1 MVVTGLKLNGSKSA
15 AVMAQTRPN
24 IIYAAVGVH
33 PHFVKDDWSE
43 KALDALEEL
52 VKHPEVVAV
61 GECGLDFK
69 RDYSPRDLQETAFK
83 KQVLFCLQFAL
94 DLHLTAFLNIEQLN
108 LICRWSVLL
117 CDMELLKSTAKLL
130 DK

>member
-43 KALDALEEL
+43 KALDTLEEL
-52 VKHPEVVAV
+52 VKQPEVVAV

-69 RDYSPRDLQETAFK
+69 RDYSPRELQETAFK
-83 KQVLFCLQFAL
+83 KQVLFCLRFAS
-94 DLHLTAFLNIEQLN
+94 DLHLTAFLNIEQAN
-108 LICRWSVLL
+108 RIYQWFILL
-117 CDMELLKSTAKLL
+117 CNVDLFRVPVKILGK
-130 DK
+130 

>member
-43 KALDALEEL
+43 KALDALEDL

-83 KQVLFCLQFAL
+83 KQVLFCLQFPL
-94 DLHLTAFLNIEQLN
+94 DLQLTAFLNIEQPN

-117 CDMELLKSTAKLL
+117 CYMELLKSTANFL